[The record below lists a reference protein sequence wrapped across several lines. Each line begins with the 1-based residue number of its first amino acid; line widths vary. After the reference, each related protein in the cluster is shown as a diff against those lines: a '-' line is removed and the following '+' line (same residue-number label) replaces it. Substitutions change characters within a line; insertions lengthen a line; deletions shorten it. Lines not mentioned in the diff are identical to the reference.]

1 MIDLKPVTLHGTAVR
16 LEPLDPRHFDE
27 LCDVGLDPEM
37 WRWLMVE
44 IKSREDL
51 KAWLREAIA
60 AQGNGLALPFAII
73 EKTSG
78 RAIGTTRFANIEL
91 QHSRVE
97 IGWTWIA
104 PAWQRTIVNTET
116 KYLLLRHAF
125 ESLGFRRVEFKTD
138 ALNKRSR
145 AALRR
150 IGATEEG
157 TLRRHMVASNGRVRD
172 SVYFSIVDT
181 EWAEAKQALE
191 ALLRFKS

>member
-1 MIDLKPVTLHGTAVR
+1 MIEIKPVTLNGTAVR

-51 KAWLREAIA
+51 EAWLQAAIT
-60 AQGNGLALPFAII
+60 AQGKGVAFPFAII

-78 RAIGTTRFANIEL
+78 RAIGTTRFANIDL

-125 ESLGFRRVEFKTD
+125 ETLGFRRVEFKTD
-138 ALNKRSR
+138 ALNK
-145 AALRR
+145 
-150 IGATEEG
+150 
-157 TLRRHMVASNGRVRD
+157 
-172 SVYFSIVDT
+172 
-181 EWAEAKQALE
+181 
-191 ALLRFKS
+191 